1 MAGDNRTLARFILD
15 GIPPSARGIPQVEVT
30 FDIDADGI
38 LHVSAKDLA
47 TQKEQKVRV
56 EASSG
61 LSKDEV
67 DKMVR
72 DAEEKSEDD
81 KKRHDLVEKR
91 NRLDELIYRTE
102 KSFKEFEG
110 KLSDADKKE
119 LEEALE
125 QGRRAVKGNEA
136 SEIESATEKITHASH
151 KLAELMYKQQAQG
164 GGDGAQQAETGG
176 EAPGGTSESEPGSE
190 GDGGKD
196 GGDDVIDAEFTEK

>member
-1 MAGDNRTLARFILD
+1 
-15 GIPPSARGIPQVEVT
+15 
-30 FDIDADGI
+30 
-38 LHVSAKDLA
+38 
-47 TQKEQKVRV
+47 
-56 EASSG
+56 
-61 LSKDEV
+61 
-67 DKMVR
+67 MVR

-125 QGRRAVKGNEA
+125 QGRKAVKGNEA

-151 KLAELMYKQQAQG
+151 KLAELMYKQQSQG
-164 GGDGAQQAETGG
+164 GGDGAHQHEESGGDGRSEAPGDETGG
-176 EAPGGTSESEPGSE
+176 ESE
-190 GDGGKD
+190 GGKD
-196 GGDDVIDAEFTEK
+196 GDDVIDAEFTEK